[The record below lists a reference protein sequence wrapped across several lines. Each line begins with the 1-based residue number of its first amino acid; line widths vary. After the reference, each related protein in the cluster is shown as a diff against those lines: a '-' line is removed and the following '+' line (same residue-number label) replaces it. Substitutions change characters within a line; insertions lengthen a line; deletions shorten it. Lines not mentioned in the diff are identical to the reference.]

1 MDRLQFDSLF
11 SSDTDWELNQYK
23 ILAGIKLYRK
33 EFRMKRIYPALDDL
47 LKLSTLLENLVDKQ
61 KIFSSSYNEE
71 LEELSQNNK
80 ELNFDPIESSIPD
93 QQFFFDLV
101 QWSLPHIK
109 DVMEEGI
116 ILYDFVERNIKV
128 NQLSL
133 LPINKDE
140 GYYLIPDNIEEK
152 LNIYRFKCSLYSVNI
167 APDRALKTRLLQ
179 TVDKSLLN
187 SSELIKNY
195 LISNYQDFPNHASFI
210 CETDLEFP
218 FNESLFP
225 IAKKKLIDMLRK

>member
-1 MDRLQFDSLF
+1 MDRLRFDSLF
-11 SSDTDWELNQYK
+11 STENDWELNQYK
-23 ILAGIKLYRK
+23 ILAGIKLYRN
-33 EFRMKRIYPALDDL
+33 EFRMKKIYPALDDL

-61 KIFSSSYNEE
+61 KILSSSLNEE
-71 LEELSQNNK
+71 LEELSHNIK
-80 ELNFDPIESSIPD
+80 ELNYDPIDSGMQE
-93 QQFFFDLV
+93 QQFFLDLV

-116 ILYDFVERNIKV
+116 ILYDFVEKNIKV

-133 LPINKDE
+133 LPLNKDE
-140 GYYLIPDNIEEK
+140 GYYLIPDNIDDK
-152 LNIYRFKCSLYSVNI
+152 IHVYRFKCSLYSVNI
-167 APDRALKTRLLQ
+167 APDRALKTKLLQ

-187 SSELIKNY
+187 SPDLIKHY
-195 LISNYQDFPNHASFI
+195 LINNYQDFPNHASFT

-225 IAKKKLIDMLRK
+225 IAKRKLIDLLRK